1 MPENISTPRTFMPS
15 LFFHDITTA
24 SLTLFYMQCWECS
37 VDWLPVLIN
46 LCQFHWSTAFLI
58 RLHTVY
64 CWFHAAVAG
73 LSYSAHLQS
82 IMPKSSST
90 WIFNKKDSK
99 PVHQSGDTDF
109 TLHRANVC
117 RSVQWDGTTNNLGGI
132 MSVAQSILKMTH
144 SQASHLLTQRYK

>member
-1 MPENISTPRTFMPS
+1 MSISLNI
-15 LFFHDITTA
+15 
-24 SLTLFYMQCWECS
+24 
-37 VDWLPVLIN
+37 
-46 LCQFHWSTAFLI
+46 AFLI

-99 PVHQSGDTDF
+99 PVHQSGDNDF
-109 TLHRANVC
+109 ILHRANVC
-117 RSVQWDGTTNNLGGI
+117 RSVQWNGTTNLKDDSFPGI
-132 MSVAQSILKMTH
+132 SSVDTEVQIGSCPVKTSMPCMFH
-144 SQASHLLTQRYK
+144 SGKAHFFHLLYLNHSPIEILEYIATY